1 MAGGHRMSAELVCMN
16 ATDARAITDRI
27 KTGVDLIWEL
37 IKQAYNERAWDALG
51 YASWDDYCTRE
62 FGSSRIRL
70 PREERAEVVSSL
82 RESGLSIRAIAAA
95 TGIDSKTVQSDLKAG
110 VGISHT
116 SPQPEPV
123 DVDEADDTADC
134 IHCGQTLPLTNLYEG
149 GMGYECDPCVTPDE
163 DDVDT
168 ESLVAPIPAPTITGT
183 DGKKYPQKPA
193 APKEPRRKPITDAFD
208 SASYDLKK
216 VVERVVRLVQDDRF
230 TKNKDQISGANLSDL
245 VRVRDA
251 LNGVIQQL
259 EG

>member
-1 MAGGHRMSAELVCMN
+1 MSSAELVCMN

-27 KTGVDLIWEL
+27 KTGVELIWEL

-51 YASWDDYCTRE
+51 YSSWDDYCTRE

-70 PREERAEVVSSL
+70 PREERQEVVSSL

-95 TGIDSKTVQSDLKAG
+95 TGVSTERVHDALHSG
-110 VGISHT
+110 VRNQT
-116 SPQPEPV
+116 PDPEPE
-123 DVDEADDTADC
+123 DRSTTLIDTDTGEVLGVC
-134 IHCGQTLPLTNLYEG
+134 IHCDTTMPTTQLYEG
-149 GMGYECDPCVTPDE
+149 GLGYECDPCVTPDE
-163 DDVDT
+163 ELDVPT
-168 ESLVAPIPAPTITGT
+168 TPIPAPMITGT

-251 LNGVIQQL
+251 INGVIQHL